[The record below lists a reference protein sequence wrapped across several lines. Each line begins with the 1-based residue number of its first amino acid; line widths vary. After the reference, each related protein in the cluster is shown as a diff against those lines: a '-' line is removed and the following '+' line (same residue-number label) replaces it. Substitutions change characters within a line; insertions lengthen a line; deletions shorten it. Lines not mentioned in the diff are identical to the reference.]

1 VHPDGRTETLAEGS
15 FPGAQSSYRAE
26 LWGLL
31 AARSH
36 TSGRATFGV
45 DCLNLLHDVE
55 NTTAG
60 LAVDTGSGAAFMELP
75 RLLRR
80 EDHPAQLLKVLAHR
94 KARLGASDTPCG
106 NALADARAD
115 RAVKLR
121 LPLIVLASPCGPAP
135 PQPLP
140 HTTLTTGPRPRF
152 VSPTDNKPLKRD
164 AFEAFALQHV
174 LAAREAKRRSSR
186 PSVMADM
193 AHVTVEVGI
202 IPGVSSA
209 FVRNK
214 ALAGRAKT
222 WARCY
227 RGRAWF
233 PKWKK
238 PCLLCGAKVL
248 NACHWRLACK
258 GMSDFRADAHNK
270 VVLLVAQAIRDGDT
284 PPAFL
289 LLNAGTREGECEWT
303 IPKELLPHLG
313 APGDRGFPDTPG
325 IVCVYTSSWG
335 GPCSPIHDPSD
346 ITLVPVEVAITNELT
361 RWGPDASAV
370 GTPDARPAP
379 TQRAACNGGNQGGVI
394 RPPHGVAHAARL

>member
-1 VHPDGRTETLAEGS
+1 VFTSPITYTDGSYSAGVGGAATMRVHPDGRTETVAEGT
-15 FPGAQSSYRAE
+15 FPGALSSYQAE

-45 DCLNLLHDVE
+45 DCLNLLRDVE
-55 NTTAG
+55 NAAAW
-60 LAVDTGSGAAFMELP
+60 LAADTGSDAAFSELL

-80 EDHPAQLLKVLAHR
+80 EDHPTQMLKVLAHR
-94 KARLGASDTPCG
+94 KVRLGASDTPCG

-140 HTTLTTGPRPRF
+140 HTALTAGPRPRF
-152 VSPTDNKPLKRD
+152 VSPTDNKPLKRN

-174 LAAREAKRRSSR
+174 LAAREAKWRSTG
-186 PSVMADM
+186 PSVMADW
-193 AHVTVEVGI
+193 AHVTVEAGI

-214 ALAGRAKT
+214 APTGRAKT
-222 WARCY
+222 WACCC
-227 RGRAWF
+227 RGHAWF
-233 PKWKK
+233 PEWKK

-248 NACHWRLACK
+248 NACHWRLVCK

-270 VVLLVAQAIRDGDT
+270 VVLL
-284 PPAFL
+284 
-289 LLNAGTREGECEWT
+289 
-303 IPKELLPHLG
+303 
-313 APGDRGFPDTPG
+313 
-325 IVCVYTSSWG
+325 
-335 GPCSPIHDPSD
+335 
-346 ITLVPVEVAITNELT
+346 
-361 RWGPDASAV
+361 
-370 GTPDARPAP
+370 
-379 TQRAACNGGNQGGVI
+379 AA
-394 RPPHGVAHAARL
+394 